1 MRPEFRIILVLF
13 LCGACTS
20 HTPDSKSARRGD
32 TQSATVAADSS
43 AVEERLTS
51 GVFDPLNADGN
62 IPDYRSRFQ
71 IGVDQYVSGR
81 LALTFDTI
89 SPRVKTEDTQPTRTA
104 VDSLIVG
111 GISRKEVWSNMC
123 TSPDKYPGFVVG
135 VIPNTVATPTVPHLA
150 WLFDTV
156 SYRIHSVPAGSIS
169 CSPLG
174 D

>member
-1 MRPEFRIILVLF
+1 VP
-13 LCGACTS
+13 
-20 HTPDSKSARRGD
+20 
-32 TQSATVAADSS
+32 AADSS

-71 IGVDQYVSGR
+71 IGIDQYASGR

-89 SPRVKTEDTQPTRTA
+89 SPRVQMEDTQPIRTL
-104 VDSLIVG
+104 VDSVIAT

-123 TSPDKYPGFVVG
+123 TSADRYRGFVVG
-135 VIPNTVATPTVPHLA
+135 VIPNTVAAPTVPHLA

-156 SYRIHSVPAGSIS
+156 SYRIHSIPAGSIL